1 MNPRRPLLVS
11 PLMRCLV
18 ASGTQVAQWQ
28 YSNAKLTTAGLTV
41 WEKLL
46 IRLSVTGVLA
56 TSNAPCCY
64 TICSNRFSLSRS
76 A

>member
-18 ASGTQVAQWQ
+18 ASGAQVAQWQ

-41 WEKLL
+41 WERITHQI
-46 IRLSVTGVLA
+46 IRYWS
-56 TSNAPCCY
+56 
-64 TICSNRFSLSRS
+64 FSYL
-76 A
+76 